1 MLKIEKENNNNK
13 ETIEVLSKDKQE
25 LTMKSFDLQ
34 QKLKETSA
42 ALLKLRQKEY
52 DQSIQFQNMKQQFD
66 AKKAECESLHYR
78 IKHLGKAA
86 EQQLDQSDMMGSA
99 DLQNVIQ

>member
-1 MLKIEKENNNNK
+1 
-13 ETIEVLSKDKQE
+13 
-25 LTMKSFDLQ
+25 
-34 QKLKETSA
+34 
-42 ALLKLRQKEY
+42 
-52 DQSIQFQNMKQQFD
+52 MKQQFD